1 MLTRIRHFRR
11 ERGLTQTEL
20 AVRLGTTAAT
30 VSRLETADMTVST
43 DWLERIATVLG
54 VDAMALIDAPQA
66 EGAPGIACLGE
77 VWRGGR
83 VTAFAGR
90 KSLMLT
96 PAPAPAAREPVAF
109 RVMERMGSY
118 RAGDIVIADRML
130 AENAVA
136 ALGHDCFAADA
147 AGALAF
153 GRLVA
158 APPEAFLMVPPEAG
172 AGAVSLSA
180 PGWIAPVVT
189 LIRRFPGVRGPRSGN

>member
-1 MLTRIRHFRR
+1 
-11 ERGLTQTEL
+11 LTQTEL

-43 DWLERIATVLG
+43 DWLARIAAVLG
-54 VDAMALIDAPQA
+54 VDATALIDAPQA
-66 EGAPGIACLGE
+66 EGAAGIACLGE
-77 VWRGGR
+77 VRRGGR
-83 VTAFAGR
+83 VTAFAGG
-90 KSLMLT
+90 KTLMAT
-96 PAPAPAAREPVAF
+96 PAPDAREPVAF
-109 RVMERMGSY
+109 RMMERMGSY

-130 AENAVA
+130 AESAVA

-158 APPEAFLMVPPEAG
+158 APAEAFLMVPPEAG
-172 AGAVSLSA
+172 AAAVSLAA

>member
-20 AVRLGTTAAT
+20 AAQLGTTAAT

-54 VDAMALIDAPQA
+54 VDAMALIDTPQA

-77 VWRGGR
+77 VRRGGG
-83 VTAFAGR
+83 VTAFTER
-90 KSLMLT
+90 KALMLT
-96 PAPAPAAREPVAF
+96 PAPSAREPVAF
-109 RVMERMGSY
+109 RMMERMGSY
-118 RAGDIVIADRML
+118 RAGDILIADRMPV
-130 AENAVA
+130 ETAVA
-136 ALGHDCFAADA
+136 ALGHDCFAAD
-147 AGALAF
+147 GLGTLAF

-158 APPEAFLMVPPEAG
+158 APPAAFLMVPPEAG
-172 AGAVSLSA
+172 AGAVSLTA

-189 LIRRFPGVRGPRSGN
+189 LIRRFPGVRVLRSGN